1 MNVGYAERKIMN
13 EAITVGEIRAI
24 REKIQI
30 GSRLPVLVYN
40 DMEGCIKRGHIKVG
54 RVISKHRN
62 LVCLDIGTSVTYVQI
77 AQYLRAKANNPNG
90 KPYIK

>member
-13 EAITVGEIRAI
+13 EAITVGEIRTI

-40 DMEGCIKRGHIKVG
+40 DMEGCVRRGVIKVG

-62 LVCLDIGTSVTYVQI
+62 IVCLYIGTSVTYVQI
-77 AQYLRAKANNPNG
+77 AQWLRAKETDPTG